1 MKIIRCLFVAALALI
16 AAHTPAAALDTLDA
30 YTLKEYGGTWLSD
43 CKNNASP
50 RVTVFNNALVFIRG
64 DKRVASTGNV
74 MGTATYFGQDPPASY
89 VYTLIGE
96 LDNGQQQL
104 IFMIEKDKT
113 GNYITL
119 LGDDKV
125 MAQIGPDWKTLK
137 FRPCDAPAKE
147 AKAGTTP
154 PPAAKPAPTAVAEAP
169 AVAAAA
175 PTAGELP
182 PAYGM
187 LDDPAFKKAYM
198 KALGKFSKEDWLA
211 TLDGPSPASSKVT
224 VAGDE
229 YVLVHSCK
237 NHDCVENNTTLLY
250 SEAKKLVYGKVRMA
264 GKSALLGNPPPP
276 VAKELG
282 EFWRKQWASQP

>member
-1 MKIIRCLFVAALALI
+1 MRAIRCLFAAAFVLLALP
-16 AAHTPAAALDTLDA
+16 TPARALDTLDA
-30 YTLKEYGGTWLSD
+30 YTMKEHGGTWLSD
-43 CKNNASP
+43 CKNNTSP

-74 MGTATYFGQDPPASY
+74 MGTATYFGQDPPESY

-96 LDNGQQQL
+96 LENGQLQL
-104 IFMIEKDKT
+104 IFMIDKDKT

-147 AKAGTTP
+147 AKAEAAP
-154 PPAAKPAPTAVAEAP
+154 APAAKPAPAVVAEAP
-169 AVAAAA
+169 VDADI
-175 PTAGELP
+175 PGGP
-182 PAYGM
+182 GM
-187 LDDPAFKKAYM
+187 LEDPAFKKAYL
-198 KALGKFSKEDWLA
+198 KALGKLSKEEWLA
-211 TLDGPSPASSKVT
+211 TLNGPSPAAQRVT

-229 YVLVHSCK
+229 YVLIHACK
-237 NHDCVENNTTLLY
+237 NHDCAENNTTLLW

-264 GKSALLGNPPPP
+264 GKSTLLGNPPPP

>member
-1 MKIIRCLFVAALALI
+1 MKVVRCLFSAALALI
-16 AAHTPAAALDTLDA
+16 AAYTPASAFDTLDA
-30 YTLKEYGGTWLSD
+30 DTMKEYGRTWFSD

-64 DKRVASTGNV
+64 DRRVASTGNV
-74 MGTATYFGQDPPASY
+74 MGTATYLGQDPPASY

-137 FRPCDAPAKE
+137 FRPCDAPAKA
-147 AKAGTTP
+147 AKAE
-154 PPAAKPAPTAVAEAP
+154 AAPAPAAVAEAP
-169 AVAAAA
+169 VAAARD
-175 PTAGELP
+175 LP
-182 PAYGM
+182 GGPAM
-187 LDDPAFKKAYM
+187 LENPAFKKAYL
-198 KALGKFSKEDWLA
+198 KALGKLSKEEWLA
-211 TLDGPSPASSKVT
+211 TLNGPSPAAQKVT

-229 YVLVHSCK
+229 YVLIHACK
-237 NHDCVENNTTLLY
+237 SHDCAENNTTLLW

-264 GKSALLGNPPPP
+264 GKSTLLGNPPPP
-276 VAKELG
+276 VAKDLG
-282 EFWRKQWASQP
+282 DFWFREWAPKP